1 MNIGLSV
8 LTGIIAF
15 VQKLGEPIRIWEF
28 EVVPFWVILSVTLI
42 IMVLIP
48 CMGLETEH
56 GLKMT
61 FVLLYPFLAVM
72 VTLVLLGCL
81 VIYSGFQ
88 VVLSK

>member
-15 VQKLGEPIRIWEF
+15 VQELGKPIRIWEF

-42 IMVLIP
+42 IMMLVL
-48 CMGLETEH
+48 CLDLQTEH

-61 FVLLYPFLAVM
+61 YVLLYPFLAAM
-72 VTLVLLGCL
+72 VTLILFGWLVL
-81 VIYSGFQ
+81 YSGFP